1 MFSHFL
7 LILINIFWIN
17 VTSNLT
23 PEMKSWVHNIP
34 FPFFSNNIHVC
45 ITISW
50 VTAEAFP
57 KNILRCMKEKGV
69 QGLTRDQ
76 VASHRQ
82 VIAISFLPDLFPSQV
97 CYLVKQSYD
106 FLGEAY
112 MWSTTYYFISKKI
125 QKYHDKLR
133 RINDAPLNTTTSN
146 HLYLSTQQ
154 QRALAAGSISLGP
167 NIGTQN
173 FQNISSMSNIN
184 TSLASPSHDC
194 DIILEDVLA
203 SGDYSSMWNV
213 EFPSVGE

>member
-1 MFSHFL
+1 
-7 LILINIFWIN
+7 
-17 VTSNLT
+17 
-23 PEMKSWVHNIP
+23 
-34 FPFFSNNIHVC
+34 
-45 ITISW
+45 
-50 VTAEAFP
+50 
-57 KNILRCMKEKGV
+57 MKEKGV